1 MTTSYVKEKATGK
14 ILTSTGGQDQSNPI
28 HIEAVRS
35 FVTSRGWSLDDYE
48 VDFADDNVVE
58 EWINIQDEVS
68 KTYADKRK
76 AEYPTIAELV
86 VALYDTQDRAEIDKR
101 RADVK
106 KKYPKE

>member
-1 MTTSYVKEKATGK
+1 MDYIKQISTGK
-14 ILTSTGGQDQSNPI
+14 IIESGNNETSTMIQNAVNAGISEDDIEVGQ
-28 HIEAVRS
+28 
-35 FVTSRGWSLDDYE
+35 T
-48 VDFADDNVVE
+48 DFATINKWLE
-58 EWINIQDEVS
+58 EQDWSV

>member
-58 EWINIQDEVS
+58 EWINIQDEDS